1 LPAQAACVHD
11 RYMNTRPLK
20 SLVRIGRGSKRER
33 RYKTVRH
40 QLAYNPSVPGILE
53 FLGVQMADRS
63 TQESAVQRA
72 VQIGWLL
79 APERDLMRTAGWPGI

>member
-1 LPAQAACVHD
+1 
-11 RYMNTRPLK
+11 MNTRPLK
-20 SLVRIGRGSKRER
+20 SLVRIGRGSKREG

-63 TQESAVQRA
+63 AQESAVQRA
-72 VQIGWLL
+72 AQIGWLL
-79 APERDLMRTAGWPGI
+79 APERDFMRNAGWPGI

>member
-1 LPAQAACVHD
+1 MHA
-11 RYMNTRPLK
+11 RPLRK
-20 SLVRIGRGSKRER
+20 LVRLGRGSKRER

-40 QLAYNPSVPGILE
+40 QLLHNPSVPGILD

-79 APERDLMRTAGWPGI
+79 APERDLMRDAGWPGI

>member
-1 LPAQAACVHD
+1 MD
-11 RYMNTRPLK
+11 TRPLQA
-20 SLVRIGRGSKRER
+20 LVRIGRGQKRER

-40 QLAYNPSVPGILE
+40 QLVHNPTVPGILE

-72 VQIGWLL
+72 VQTGWLL
-79 APERDLMRTAGWPGI
+79 APERNHMRSCGWPGI

>member
-1 LPAQAACVHD
+1 MMAA
-11 RYMNTRPLK
+11 MNARHLHRA
-20 SLVRIGRGSKRER
+20 LVRFGLGRRRER

-40 QLAYNPSVPGILE
+40 QLAHNPTVPGVLE

-79 APERDLMRTAGWPGI
+79 PPEQNLMRSAGWPGI